1 MENLS
6 NTNKK
11 SHPFDWKTAA
21 ALVAANFF
29 FGSNIIAV
37 KLISPRLIDPLGL
50 AYARMLISSLLMIL
64 VPYVLKSNEKIEP
77 KDRLLL
83 VFAAILGITGNQIF
97 SIFGIAFTNPI
108 HASLL
113 NMATPIIVSLMAAIF
128 IGERFG
134 GNKIIGLLL
143 GIGGAAI
150 LIMARDT
157 MQTRPASVLG
167 DVLVV
172 TASFCYSSY
181 LILIRSISSKY
192 TPLTI
197 LRFVFIVGT
206 IISIPICGKSFL
218 AAQWSSFSFGDW
230 YALFHIIILGTFI
243 AYLLMNMGVSKWGPS
258 RTGSFVYFQPFFGTL
273 SAMVVMN
280 EKLTIVKVMAGVLII
295 LGVWVTSL
303 QAKKNVQ

>member
-6 NTNKK
+6 NTNKQI
-11 SHPFDWKTAA
+11 SPFDWKTAA

-50 AYARMLISSLLMIL
+50 AYARMLISSILMIL
-64 VPYVLKSNEKIEP
+64 VPFFFKRKEKIEP
-77 KDRLLL
+77 KDRLIL
-83 VFAAILGITGNQIF
+83 VIAAILGITGNQIF
-97 SIFGIAFTNPI
+97 SIFGIALTNPI

-113 NMATPIIVSLMAAIF
+113 NMATPIIVSLMAAVF

-134 GNKIIGLLL
+134 GNKIVGLFL
-143 GIGGAAI
+143 GVGGAAM
-150 LIMARDT
+150 LIMARDN

-181 LILIRSISSKY
+181 LILIRSISAKY

-218 AAQWSSFSFGDW
+218 AAKWSLFTYGDW
-230 YALFHIIILGTFI
+230 YALFHVIILGTFV

-273 SAMVVMN
+273 AAMIVMN
-280 EKLTIVKVMAGVLII
+280 EKLTLVKVIAGLFII

-303 QAKKNVQ
+303 QAKK